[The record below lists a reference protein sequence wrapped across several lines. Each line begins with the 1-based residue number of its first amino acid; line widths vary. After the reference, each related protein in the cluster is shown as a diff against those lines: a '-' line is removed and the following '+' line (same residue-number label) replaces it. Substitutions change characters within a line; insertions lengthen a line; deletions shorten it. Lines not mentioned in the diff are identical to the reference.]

1 MSANTNPWTGS
12 RIVPLVVIEET
23 SQTEPLLDAL
33 LAAGLN
39 LVEIA
44 LRTPRAMESLEIAAK
59 RGDMTVAA
67 GTVLT
72 AEQFSQVIQAGADFA
87 ISPSFTAEL
96 SEAASESGFPWIPG
110 VASASEAL
118 TARSQGFS
126 SLKIY
131 PAELL
136 GGPSF
141 VQSMGAVFQDLS
153 FMPSGGVSQDNYLE
167 YLSQPNVFA
176 VSGSWIAP
184 KDLIAQG
191 EFAEITRRARAAK
204 ESAK

>member
-1 MSANTNPWTGS
+1 MSANSNPWTGS

-87 ISPSFTAEL
+87 ISPSFTVEL

-118 TARSQGFS
+118 TARSQGFN

-191 EFAEITRRARAAK
+191 EFAEITRRAKAAK

>member
-1 MSANTNPWTGS
+1 M
-12 RIVPLVVIEET
+12 
-23 SQTEPLLDAL
+23 
-33 LAAGLN
+33 N

-118 TARSQGFS
+118 TARSQGFN

-191 EFAEITRRARAAK
+191 EFAEITRRAKAAK

>member
-1 MSANTNPWTGS
+1 M
-12 RIVPLVVIEET
+12 PLVVIEET
-23 SQTEPLLDAL
+23 SKTEPLLDAL

-44 LRTPRAMESLEIAAK
+44 LRTPRAMDCIEIAA
-59 RGDMTVAA
+59 RRTDVTVAA

-72 AEQFSQVIQAGADFA
+72 AEQFSQVIEVGADFA
-87 ISPSFTAEL
+87 VSPSFTSEL
-96 SEAASESGFPWIPG
+96 SGAAAESGFPWIPG

-118 TARSQGFS
+118 TARSQGFD

-131 PAELL
+131 PADLL
-136 GGPSF
+136 GGPRF
-141 VQSMGAVFQDLS
+141 VNSLGAVFQDLS
-153 FMPSGGVSQDNYLE
+153 FMPSGGVSQENYLE

-191 EFAEITRRARAAK
+191 DFAEITRRAKAAK
-204 ESAK
+204 DSAK